1 MSETI
6 HRVIELAQHTAEN
19 IKTAITVAGS
29 TIAVGVSTV
38 LDKLPDILGII
49 ATLLG
54 ICLSSL
60 LIRAQIDNHRKVQLE
75 INELKAR
82 EAERQ
87 AIAATSPGRRTD
99 DPPP

>member
-6 HRVIELAQHTAEN
+6 HKLIEYAHHIAEN
-19 IKTAITVAGS
+19 IKTAATVAGS

-38 LDKLPDILGII
+38 LDKLPDILGIV

-54 ICLSSL
+54 ICLSAL
-60 LIRAQIDNHRKVQLE
+60 LIRGQIDNHRKIQLE

-82 EAERQ
+82 EAERK
-87 AIAATSPGRRTD
+87 AIAALSPGRRHD
-99 DPPP
+99 DEDC